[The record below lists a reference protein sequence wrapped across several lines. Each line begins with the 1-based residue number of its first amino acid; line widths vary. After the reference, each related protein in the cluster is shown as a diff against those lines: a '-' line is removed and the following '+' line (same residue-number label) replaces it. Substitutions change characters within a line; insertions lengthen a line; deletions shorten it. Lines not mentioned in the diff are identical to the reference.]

1 MATYRRGEVWLVDL
15 GYAAKVRPGLILSV
29 APGPQDR
36 VLITLVPH
44 TTSVRGRQFE
54 VAVPK
59 KFLSVGAFDAQGL
72 VTVPPCAL
80 DAQARRVA
88 AGRVDVRRRR
98 RQAVV
103 ATLVAAAQTLASR
116 ICPEAEEPML
126 LGDAVGPMFFR
137 NFVARIV
144 LAAARLQGI

>member
-15 GYAAKVRPGLILSV
+15 GYAAKVRQGLILSV

-72 VTVPPCAL
+72 VAVPP
-80 DAQARRVA
+80 
-88 AGRVDVRRRR
+88 
-98 RQAVV
+98 
-103 ATLVAAAQTLASR
+103 
-116 ICPEAEEPML
+116 
-126 LGDAVGPMFFR
+126 
-137 NFVARIV
+137 
-144 LAAARLQGI
+144 ARLMRKLGELQPAELTSVEDGVKRWLQL